1 MKSSDANL
9 AQFACVYIKK
19 EFVTEDS
26 GLSRDGFS
34 QMSQQLFEFVDFNKS
49 GAYMQSLGYLI
60 VKVFAKVEQLE
71 ELLNK
76 TVTWS
81 QNENPLARSFAM
93 YLIEVL
99 ADVHIPVE
107 LFNKYLTEF
116 ANIFSTNLND
126 PDIRVKVSALKA
138 TSSFLTSMQNK
149 EDIKQF
155 SPIIEPMLNTI
166 IDALQQD
173 ESIG

>member
-1 MKSSDANL
+1 
-9 AQFACVYIKK
+9 
-19 EFVTEDS
+19 
-26 GLSRDGFS
+26 
-34 QMSQQLFEFVDFNKS
+34 
-49 GAYMQSLGYLI
+49 MQSLGYLI
-60 VKVFAKVEQLE
+60 VKVFAKVEQFE

-116 ANIFSTNLND
+116 ANIFQTNLND
-126 PDIRVKVSALKA
+126 QDIRVKVSALKA